1 MDCKDVYA
9 ILRKNN
15 KEKIFAERRNIRY
28 GLNKVRYHNRQE
40 SLEHFIAKAVATHI
54 IFGKGNGVISEVYM
68 IDGRC
73 IDVLE
78 INQKRE
84 LIGYE
89 FENEKFDKS
98 AVEGVDIFEVKLK
111 NMPQLAKNGL
121 KCLENWLK
129 KQMMEK

>member
-1 MDCKDVYA
+1 MDCKQVYA
-9 ILRKNN
+9 ILKKRN
-15 KEKIFAERRNIRY
+15 KEKLFAEGRSIRY

-78 INQKRE
+78 INREGE

-98 AVEGVDIFEVKLK
+98 AVDGVDIFEVKLK
-111 NMPQLAKNGL
+111 NMPQLAKDGL